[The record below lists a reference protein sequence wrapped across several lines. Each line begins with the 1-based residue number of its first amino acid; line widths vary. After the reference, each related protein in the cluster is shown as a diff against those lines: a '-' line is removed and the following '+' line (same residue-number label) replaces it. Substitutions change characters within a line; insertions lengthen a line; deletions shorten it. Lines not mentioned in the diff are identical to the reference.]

1 MQLFA
6 ALLAAT
12 TGCSAPE
19 APLQAVVTRP
29 PEIPLHDRGVYK
41 DGVVRLRVRAT
52 AKGEVTSV
60 QIVCSTMSP
69 RVDRTV
75 LQAVRRWEFEAS
87 ATGTEGDI
95 LVSLRPNS

>member
-6 ALLAAT
+6 VVLAAT

-19 APLQAVVTRP
+19 APLHAVVTRP
-29 PEIPLHDRGVYK
+29 PEIPLHDQAVYK

-52 AKGEVTSV
+52 ATGQVTSV

-75 LQAVRRWEFEAS
+75 LQAVRRWEFAAS
-87 ATGTEGDI
+87 DAGTEGDVF
-95 LVSLRPNS
+95 VSFRPSS